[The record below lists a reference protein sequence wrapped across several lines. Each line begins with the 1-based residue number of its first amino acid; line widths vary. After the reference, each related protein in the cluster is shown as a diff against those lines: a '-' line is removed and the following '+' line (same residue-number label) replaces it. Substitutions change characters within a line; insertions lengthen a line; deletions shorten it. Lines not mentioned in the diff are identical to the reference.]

1 VTAAPS
7 LTAIRPSARQ
17 LAWQRLEF
25 YGFLHFGM
33 NTMTGREWG
42 EGHDDPAL
50 FDPAH
55 LDADQWVTALKS
67 AGMTGVILT
76 AKHHDGFCL
85 WPSDVTSY
93 TVAASPWRGGRGDL
107 VAEVAGAARRHGLRF
122 GVYLS
127 PWDRT
132 EVSYGTGA
140 GYDDFYCAQLT
151 ELLTRYGP
159 VFSVWLD
166 GANGEGP
173 NGKTQTYDWE
183 RYYEVVRRLQP
194 DAVISVCGPDVRWC
208 GNEAGET
215 RPDEWSVV
223 PHELLDAERTADRS
237 QKADDGTFARLVR
250 SDDHDLGSRTALAGR
265 SDLVWYPAEVNTS
278 IRPGWFHHPAE
289 DDAVR
294 SPDELFAIY
303 LRSVGGNSTFLLNVP
318 PNRDGLI
325 SPPDLTTLAELG
337 HRITDFRSRRLPAT
351 ATVTSGTPGN
361 VTTAWPA
368 TPTATAPE
376 TALTAPAAEPG
387 PTSHGTD
394 TTLPATATPT
404 PPTAAT
410 APADADDESAPW
422 RPDVGDPVPSITLDL
437 GGTRPVEAVVI
448 GERIAEGQRVEHV
461 VVHGRVDGRWI
472 TLAEANAVGY
482 QRILTFP
489 PVPADRVRIE
499 VSAFR
504 DTPVISWVSAIGA
517 YR

>member
-7 LTAIRPSARQ
+7 LAAIRPSARQ

-351 ATVTSGTPGN
+351 QATSPQPGPPPLQRPPPRPPSQHPPPSPVRHHTAPTPRSRRPPPQPHPQRPPRPRTPTTRARPGGPMWAIRFPRSRSTSGARGRSRPSSSASGSRKGSGSSTSSCTAASTVDGSPWPRRTPS
-361 VTTAWPA
+361 AISASSPSHRCR
-368 TPTATAPE
+368 PTACASRCPR
-376 TALTAPAAEPG
+376 
-387 PTSHGTD
+387 S
-394 TTLPATATPT
+394 
-404 PPTAAT
+404 
-410 APADADDESAPW
+410 
-422 RPDVGDPVPSITLDL
+422 
-437 GGTRPVEAVVI
+437 GTRRSSR
-448 GERIAEGQRVEHV
+448 G
-461 VVHGRVDGRWI
+461 
-472 TLAEANAVGY
+472 
-482 QRILTFP
+482 
-489 PVPADRVRIE
+489 
-499 VSAFR
+499 
-504 DTPVISWVSAIGA
+504 
-517 YR
+517 